1 MKHIFFTKNK
11 KMRFSSKVMLFS
23 LSLLALG
30 CDTDETQT
38 VATFDNLVLQ
48 DEFDKD
54 GEIDTTIW
62 NFDIGDGS
70 AEGIPGWGNNELQ
83 YYTDRPQNVTV
94 QNGFLLITA
103 QREDFEG
110 AEYTSARIQTKGKF
124 QQQYGRFEARIR
136 MPYGQGMWPA
146 FWLLGDD
153 NNGQEIWPEIGEI
166 DIVENTGDAP
176 TEIFG
181 SVHGPEYSGGDS
193 ISKTFEFDG
202 TRVDTEFHVYGIEWG
217 PNYINFYVD
226 DDLYNQITPEDIE
239 EETDGEG
246 RWVFNDRPFYIILNV
261 AVGGNLPGPP
271 NADTEFP
278 QSMLV
283 DYVRVYQQ

>member
-1 MKHIFFTKNK
+1 MK
-11 KMRFSSKVMLFS
+11 SKIKSTLKGLLVALA
-23 LSLLALG
+23 LSLTN

-38 VATFDNLVLQ
+38 VATFSNLVME

-70 AEGIPGWGNNELQ
+70 AQGIPGWGNNELQ
-83 YYTDRPQNVTV
+83 YYTDRPENITV
-94 QNGFLLITA
+94 ENGYLLITA
-103 QREDFEG
+103 RQEAFEG
-110 AEYTSARIQTKGKF
+110 AQYTSARIQTQGKF

-136 MPYGQGMWPA
+136 LPYGQGMWPA

-153 NNGQEIWPEIGEI
+153 SDGLIWPRIGEI
-166 DIVENTGDAP
+166 DIMENTGDAP

-181 SVHGPEYSGGDS
+181 SVHGPGYSGGES
-193 ISKTFEFDG
+193 ISKSFEFENS
-202 TRVDTEFHVYGIEWG
+202 RVDTEFHIYGIEWG
-217 PNYINFYVD
+217 PDYINFYVD
-226 DDLYNQITPEDIE
+226 DNLYNQITPEDIE

-246 RWVFNDRPFYIILNV
+246 TWVFNDRPFYIILNV

-271 NADTEFP
+271 NAETEFP
-278 QSMLV
+278 QTMLV